1 MLKLINILLYHG
13 KFYVLTMIFFTL
25 LFANALA
32 QDKKTLKDKEPLK
45 IEIDDS
51 FIEERP
57 SITDLLYFQMS
68 GRFSEIIYT
77 KSIFAFSFCVDS
89 SYTINSSYS
98 ENMPI
103 SLKKDIFEIFKRW
116 TKLGMQNDVE
126 EKRIITNRI
135 YVVPI
140 VFHFKDNTLKTFEK
154 TFKKDYEALHKYL
167 KSMDWSNTELM
178 DFLLF
183 D

>member
-1 MLKLINILLYHG
+1 MLKLINRLLCHG
-13 KFYVLTMIFFTL
+13 KCHLLTMIFFTL

-32 QDKKTLKDKEPLK
+32 QNKVPLKGREPLK
-45 IEIDDS
+45 IEVENI
-51 FIEERP
+51 IEERP

-68 GRFSEIIYT
+68 GRFSEFIYT

-103 SLKKDIFEIFKRW
+103 SLKNDILKIFKRW
-116 TKLGMQNDVE
+116 TTVGMQNDIE

-140 VFHFKDNTLKTFEK
+140 VFHFKDPTSK

-167 KSMDWSNTELM
+167 KSMDWSNTEM
-178 DFLLF
+178 IDFLLF